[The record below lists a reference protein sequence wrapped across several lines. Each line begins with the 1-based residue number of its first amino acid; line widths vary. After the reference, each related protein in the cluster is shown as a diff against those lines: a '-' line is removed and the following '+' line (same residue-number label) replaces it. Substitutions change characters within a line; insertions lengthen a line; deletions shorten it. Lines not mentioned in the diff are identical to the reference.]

1 MDLTKALSRIDS
13 DDLEAAK
20 LAQEGLSSLRMEKSV
35 VLRRGTSLG
44 DLAGLMPGDYKDNK
58 NILRNLTPT
67 EMNDKL
73 QGVVGTFHGFTSTS
87 SIWDK
92 GFRGDLEII
101 FFAPEGTQASSIM
114 SISQYGT
121 MEGETLLNAGTKVKV
136 LKIEESDGHKD
147 SRVRAFLEIIPDK

>member
-1 MDLTKALSRIDS
+1 
-13 DDLEAAK
+13 
-20 LAQEGLSSLRMEKSV
+20 MEKSM

-44 DLAGLMPGDYKDNK
+44 DLAGLMPGDYRDNK

-73 QGVVGTFHGFTSTS
+73 QGVVGPLYGFTSTS
-87 SIWDK
+87 SLWDR
-92 GFRGDLEII
+92 GFYGDLEII

-114 SISQYGT
+114 SISKYGT
-121 MEGETLLNAGTKVKV
+121 VEGETLLNAGTRVKV
-136 LKIEESDGHKD
+136 LKIEESDGHKG